1 MPFVLL
7 SISDKLS
14 RSITTEALDEAL
26 DMISVAITD
35 IMPGN
40 LDPRD
45 DIDIDIVVRHPQA
58 RSKYDMTVFIEAK
71 HTYEREQLIEEDLTD
86 AICRRINFGF
96 RDALMVNVWLKVVVA
111 GYAHS

>member
-14 RSITTEALDEAL
+14 RSITTDALEEAMDA
-26 DMISVAITD
+26 ISVAITD
-35 IMPGN
+35 VLPGN

-45 DIDIDIVVRHPQA
+45 DIDLDVVVRHPQA
-58 RSKYDMTVFIEAK
+58 RSKYDMTVFIEAMR
-71 HTYEREQLIEEDLTD
+71 TEEREQLLEEDLTD
-86 AICRRINFGF
+86 AIQRRVDDHFQSILKIN
-96 RDALMVNVWLKVVVA
+96 MWLKLVVA